1 MNIFT
6 NKILEQW
13 FPPVINFA
21 ARGHLEVSGDTFGCQ
36 N

>member
-13 FPPVINFA
+13 FPPEMSFA
-21 ARGHLEVSGDTFGCQ
+21 PRGHLEVSEDTFGCQ
-36 N
+36 K